1 MIITLTLNPSL
12 DRTIQVERLTRGAM
26 IRATSARLD
35 PGGKGVNVCRA
46 LLHNDIPARAVV
58 AFGGPDGDQLIH
70 LLAAEGIPVRAV
82 RVSGRTR
89 SNVSIAEPEGVVTKL
104 NEPGDSLSALELGQV
119 AEAVF
124 REAGSADWLVVC
136 GSLPPGVPDGI
147 YADLC
152 QSVSA
157 AGVRVAVDTS
167 GPPLLAAVD
176 IGPDLIK
183 PNREEL
189 AEAIGHPV
197 DTVADVVEAARWLRG
212 LGART
217 VLVSLGA
224 DGAVLVDEDGVTTGE
239 AHVSAP
245 KSTVGAGDAL
255 LAGFLAAGARGAEA
269 LAEGLAWGAA
279 AVSLP
284 ASRMPGPQDLR
295 RDLVRIHTRLDLN
308 RSLIA

>member
-58 AFGGPDGDQLIH
+58 TVGGPDGDQLIH

-124 REAGSADWLVVC
+124 LEAGRADWLVVC

-157 AGVRVAVDTS
+157 GGVRVAVDTS

-295 RDLVRIHTRLDLN
+295 RDLVQIHTRLDLN

>member
-58 AFGGPDGDQLIH
+58 TFGGPDGDQLIH

-124 REAGSADWLVVC
+124 REAGRADWLVVC

-176 IGPDLIK
+176 AGPDLIK

-295 RDLVRIHTRLDLN
+295 RDLVQIHTRLDLN